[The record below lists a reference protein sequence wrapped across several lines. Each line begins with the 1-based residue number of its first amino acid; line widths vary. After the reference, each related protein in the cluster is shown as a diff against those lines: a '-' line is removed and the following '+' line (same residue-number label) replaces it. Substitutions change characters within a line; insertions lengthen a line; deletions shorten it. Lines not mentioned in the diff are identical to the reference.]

1 MDALHFTVNH
11 HNIIPFI
18 LLTFP
23 AILPLSI
30 LITLGHKCCCCCY
43 CCLIAK
49 SYLTLLRPHGL
60 QPTTLLCPWDF
71 PDKNTGV
78 GCHFL
83 LQGIFLTQ
91 GSNICLLHWQAD
103 FTREALCY
111 KFLESTQTLI
121 HGALCPPHSAKWHA
135 NVSNLLFCSPTLSV
149 SPEASRVVD
158 NCTFFS
164 AFSCSPT
171 CLT

>member
-1 MDALHFTVNH
+1 MDTVHFTVNH
-11 HNIIPFI
+11 HYIISFI
-18 LLTFP
+18 LTFP

-30 LITLGHKCCCCCY
+30 LITLGHKCCCCCCCY

-49 SYLTLLRPHGL
+49 SCLTLLRPHGL
-60 QPTTLLCPWDF
+60 QPTTLLCPWHF

-91 GSNICLLHWQAD
+91 DRTCLLDWQAD
-103 FTREALCY
+103 FTREALCHQHS
-111 KFLESTQTLI
+111 ESTQTLI
-121 HGALCPPHSAKWHA
+121 HDTLCPAHSAQWHA
-135 NVSNLLFCSPTLSV
+135 DVSNLLFCSPSQSV
-149 SPEASRVVD
+149 SPEASRVLD

-164 AFSCSPT
+164 DFSCSPNF
-171 CLT
+171 LT